1 MLELALQCH
10 SEVLYLHVL
19 GYLQWQEV
27 HSLPL
32 CRGHL
37 LPITWDYWCY
47 PFEEPTLVASVSF
60 WVSFPACV
68 SFKSAINFFL
78 ISARLTFVLQPPF
91 SVMWFGELRPLSV
104 IAFLLTFCPQH
115 HHFLQCSLSPN
126 HRSSPTEATGDRPQS
141 YIVSMSWI
149 LLPLV
154 TSLLSPI
161 SSPDQTH
168 TLWAPI
174 LSCFHSIYGAWI
186 LEYSGLVL

>member
-1 MLELALQCH
+1 MLELGLQRH

-37 LPITWDYWCY
+37 LPVTWDYWCY

-78 ISARLTFVLQPPF
+78 ISALLTFVLQPPF

-115 HHFLQCSLSPN
+115 HHLPSHLLTQRSKCSLFLQSLN
-126 HRSSPTEATGDRPQS
+126 INLLLCLNNIWRIRSRWRP
-141 YIVSMSWI
+141 W
-149 LLPLV
+149 
-154 TSLLSPI
+154 T
-161 SSPDQTH
+161 
-168 TLWAPI
+168 
-174 LSCFHSIYGAWI
+174 
-186 LEYSGLVL
+186 VLRDNWF